1 MTSRSCRRGSE
12 KRSTADRPV
21 PPSRLQRTTGQYK
34 AVYRCMVRLI
44 VSPPAW
50 MGYRKAVNR
59 RSAHITL
66 SPGAMFPQ
74 MFYRRSVAMHSANAS
89 PLCRSLLPRRL
100 PPRRAGI
107 TTWSWLHLRA
117 LLLLLL
123 LHPRANQEPPG
134 RKFFVWPKDPFHFFL
149 PGGPHCVR
157 PRVRQSGQ
165 CSNWYS
171 GGRTTAAAALPNL
184 APQVWMHL
192 GQASNP
198 GSSRAC

>member
-50 MGYRKAVNR
+50 MGKH
-59 RSAHITL
+59 SQ
-66 SPGAMFPQ
+66 PQ
-74 MFYRRSVAMHSANAS
+74 IGPHHSFSGGDVPSDVLS
-89 PLCRSLLPRRL
+89 PLCSDALGECLPAL
-100 PPRRAGI
+100 PLAIAATAAPRRAGI

-134 RKFFVWPKDPFHFFL
+134 RKFFVWPTLSASPVSFF
-149 PGGPHCVR
+149 P
-157 PRVRQSGQ
+157 SG
-165 CSNWYS
+165 W
-171 GGRTTAAAALPNL
+171 AALRP
-184 APQVWMHL
+184 P
-192 GQASNP
+192 P
-198 GSSRAC
+198 GAAVRTMQQLV